1 MNSSQEP
8 DGKFIG
14 LDYLI
19 EEGTALVDGGDNS
32 FMDIE
37 IDPDEFKVLL
47 FTSGTTAA
55 AKAVMLSQY
64 NVCSNIN
71 AMPYFVSMYDT
82 DVLLSFL
89 PIHHTL
95 DEKDL
100 KRIINQIIE

>member
-47 FTSGTTAA
+47 FTSGTTA
-55 AKAVMLSQY
+55 KSKGVMLC
-64 NVCSNIN
+64 NRNLAENKCSFCIC
-71 AMPYFVSMYDT
+71 
-82 DVLLSFL
+82 
-89 PIHHTL
+89 
-95 DEKDL
+95 
-100 KRIINQIIE
+100 